1 MDFDMADKKE
11 QMGMN
16 NRPPGTDTSIIRNNK
31 INIDIALIPPSI
43 AEYNRSAFTSTE
55 VLIRSAV
62 NPPLSCARP
71 EIPDLNELEKTP
83 YVPMPIII
91 SSPDML
97 ELITEN
103 RNT

>member
-1 MDFDMADKKE
+1 MSGELAEIRAKLYPMDFDMADKKE

-55 VLIRSAV
+55 VPFAPR
-62 NPPLSCARP
+62 
-71 EIPDLNELEKTP
+71 
-83 YVPMPIII
+83 
-91 SSPDML
+91 
-97 ELITEN
+97 
-103 RNT
+103 